1 MKTLKIISVLFILF
15 YSFLLHG
22 QEINETTSIIDCPT
36 AGLLSRGSFMTG
48 LNTYDNGGILGL
60 LEVGVTDRMMFGI
73 SYGGTNIIG
82 SGSVDWNPLVGVNI
96 RYRLIQEYLTFP
108 AVSIGYDNQG
118 RGAYIDS
125 LDRYS
130 EKSKGLF
137 LAVSKSFRFIGFF
150 ALHGGLNYSFEREDG
165 DKDLNGY
172 LGMEKSINEELGMF
186 VEYDLAMNDNT
197 GRSVGDG
204 KGYLNAGLKWSMQ
217 NKFYLEFIWK
227 NILENNKA
235 NHQSGRVIR
244 MSYIEYF

>member
-1 MKTLKIISVLFILF
+1 MKTIRIIVFFFIIMFSVFVN
-15 YSFLLHG
+15 G
-22 QEINETTSIIDCPT
+22 QDINQSISIIDCPT
-36 AGLLSRGSFMTG
+36 AGLLNRGSFMTG
-48 LNTYDNGGILGL
+48 LNTYDNGGIMGL
-60 LEVGVTDRMMFGI
+60 LEVGVTNRIMFGI

-82 SGSVDWNPLVGVNI
+82 SGTVDWNPQVGVNI
-96 RYRLIQEYLTFP
+96 RYRLINEYLTFP
-108 AVSIGYDNQG
+108 AVSVGYDNQG
-118 RGAYIDS
+118 KGAYIDS

-130 EKSKGLF
+130 EKSKGLY
-137 LAVSKSFRFIGFF
+137 LAVSKSFRFIGTF
-150 ALHGGLNYSFEREDG
+150 ALHGGLNYSFERDDG

-172 LGMEKSINEELGMF
+172 VGMEKSINEELGLF

-197 GRSVGDG
+197 GRSIGDG

-227 NILENNKA
+227 NVLENNKY